1 MAPDPDQP
9 PRYTRY
15 RARRQLLARHADD
28 GERLPPEARGADR
41 LATWRTRITRKRV
54 ALGLLGL
61 VIGWLAL
68 SFLLFL
74 VSSHFERTS
83 PPPDV
88 AGVLDPAGF
97 PLTSANN
104 ILALGSDRRQ
114 KNSKEPGAEKTGPGR
129 SASIM
134 LIRTGGGHAAR
145 LPIPRDTIIE
155 IPGHGLQKI
164 NAAHVF
170 GGPALSISVIKH
182 WLGIPIN
189 HVVEVNFENFPQLID
204 AMGGVD
210 YTGGCIISRLDG
222 GFRNGGYTLRLAKG
236 THHPDGQAALAPAR
250 ARAEGRAP
258 GHPPPGWQGCARA
271 GADARERLCP
281 GPDRSAAP
289 GTPAGAVRRHQ
300 EPAAVPVG
308 LLPPAMDRMER
319 PASDHLGHERTDPRG
334 PIWGASHRRHA
345 AHARVQPSTA
355 RQPARRGGRPHRH
368 GSIPP
373 RGGRAIHERLSARRR
388 PSPMSSGGVPLA
400 RPRLSSWTRSS
411 LSPWTWSPVTCRSH
425 CPSRPWP
432 CLRRRRRKSRRPQ
445 KIRPWRNRWRT
456 MTPPQR
462 RRSPAGDCVS
472 RSRWCRSRCP

>member
-104 ILALGSDRRQ
+104 ILVLGSDRRQ

-129 SASIM
+129 SDSIM
-134 LIRTGGGHAAR
+134 LIRTGGGHAPR
-145 LPIPRDTIIE
+145 LSIPRDTIIE

-236 THHPDGQAALAPAR
+236 THHLDGKAALALAR
-250 ARAEGRAP
+250 TRENARAP
-258 GHPPPGWQGCARA
+258 GQPDLQRQEHQQALFGDIKSRLLSPSGFFRLPWIAWNAPPAIIS
-271 GADARERLCP
+271 DMS
-281 GPDRSAAP
+281 GPTLLGLFGSLGIG
-289 GTPAGAVRRHQ
+289 GTPPTAVLKPSGNPLVPGGGEVRTVTEGDKR
-300 EPAAVPVG
+300 AAV
-308 LLPPAMDRMER
+308 AKFM
-319 PASDHLGHERTDPRG
+319 
-334 PIWGASHRRHA
+334 
-345 AHARVQPSTA
+345 
-355 RQPARRGGRPHRH
+355 
-368 GSIPP
+368 
-373 RGGRAIHERLSARRR
+373 
-388 PSPMSSGGVPLA
+388 
-400 RPRLSSWTRSS
+400 
-411 LSPWTWSPVTCRSH
+411 
-425 CPSRPWP
+425 
-432 CLRRRRRKSRRPQ
+432 
-445 KIRPWRNRWRT
+445 
-456 MTPPQR
+456 
-462 RRSPAGDCVS
+462 AG
-472 RSRWCRSRCP
+472 